1 MNASQG
7 EDAGRSGFLPRSR
20 LDAGHASGHDFQNF
34 MRFLSRSCQLFLLPC
49 LLMLSGPKATSADD
63 VGMDCLSLYPVIY
76 TLETGESASETR
88 PQRAMHTEQLLASR
102 LKRVPEQ
109 VGKLLIPLAESISRN
124 SKAARIDQ
132 ARASFVLG
140 VFETSQIQALEAGDE
155 AHRANPRSPGGI
167 IAALQLAALA
177 AIEQSRHEEAVKF
190 VTVALG
196 ETSADKDLATWT
208 QLQKITTRAYRGLDM
223 KKDEE
228 RIQRHILT
236 EHQRILGENHVET
249 IRQHSELAGLLYQ
262 QGNDLESERE
272 TRAVLKAT
280 LRLHGPDSSQA
291 AIVRKNLARV
301 LEAQGRH
308 GEAVPLRKEV
318 LAAAIKASGKQ
329 SAAALAAHE
338 ALVKSLAAQ
347 KNHAECEAEARI
359 LMESAQAGAGPDTA
373 LVMNARVYL
382 AVSVFEQGR
391 HEEALQMLNRLQE
404 DCSRLFGPEHAQ
416 TLLVT
421 HTRGS
426 CLNALEKHEEAAALL
441 AKTLEARKRVLPAD
455 DLATLETR
463 LQLGQA
469 LLKLGRLKEALAEI
483 RITANAYQRLLPADD
498 PRMLPIAGLSN
509 QFASLEEGRQ
519 ILIDEHRANYRTAA
533 STFGAEDLQTLN
545 VQAGL
550 AAYLVGMGR
559 SAEALAE
566 YEKALA
572 ICRRKLGT
580 DNPGTLDLMQRAALI
595 HLNEG
600 RFEPCEAM
608 LREVLVHR
616 QKNHKPGDLGV
627 DETRYHLGVCL
638 AQMGRL
644 AQADEM
650 VRQSL
655 EAVKSQPQANPAF
668 VAQMEQMQARI
679 QQAMAPKPPAADASL
694 SAGGTAPG
702 TLQNP
707 LQLKPAGAPTQ
718 LPAAVQPSRIP
729 DMDPA
734 SLVPGGTIQKPLE
747 YKP

>member
-1 MNASQG
+1 MC
-7 EDAGRSGFLPRSR
+7 L
-20 LDAGHASGHDFQNF
+20 
-34 MRFLSRSCQLFLLPC
+34 LSRSFQLIAASC
-49 LLMLSGPKATSADD
+49 LLMFSGSQAADA
-63 VGMDCLSLYPVIY
+63 GMECLNLYPVLY
-76 TLETGESASETR
+76 TLQTGDSANETR
-88 PQRAMHTEQLLASR
+88 IQRTARTEQLLSSR
-102 LKRVPEQ
+102 LKLVPEQ
-109 VGKLLIPLAESISRN
+109 IVKLLIPLAESISR
-124 SKAARIDQ
+124 STQAARIDQ

-155 AHRANPRSPGGI
+155 AHRATPRRPEMI

-208 QLQKITTRAYRGLDM
+208 QLQKITARAYRGLDM

-236 EHQRILGENHVET
+236 EHQRILGENHIET

-280 LRLHGPDSSQA
+280 LRLHGPDSDQA
-291 AIVRKNLARV
+291 TIVRKNLARV

-308 GEAVPLRKEV
+308 SEATPFRKQV
-318 LAAAIKASGKQ
+318 LEAALKTSGKE
-329 SAAALAAHE
+329 SAPALAARE
-338 ALVKSLAAQ
+338 ALVKNLAAQ
-347 KNHAECEAEARI
+347 KSHAECEAEARI
-359 LMESAQAGAGPDTA
+359 LMESAQSAAGPDTA
-373 LVMNARVYL
+373 LTMNARIYL

-391 HEEALQMLNRLQE
+391 YEEALQMLDQLQK
-404 DCSRLFGPEHAQ
+404 DSSRLFGADHAQ
-416 TLLVT
+416 TLLVI
-421 HTRGS
+421 HTRGT
-426 CLNALEKHEEAAALL
+426 CLNTLKRHDEAAVTLT
-441 AKTLEARKRVLPAD
+441 KTLEARKRVLPAD

-469 LLKLGRLKEALAEI
+469 LLNLGRLKEALAEI
-483 RITANAYQRLLPADD
+483 RITANAYQRLLPAGD
-498 PRMLPIAGLSN
+498 PRMRSIADLSN
-509 QFASLEEGRQ
+509 QFSSLEEGRQ

-533 STFGAEDLQTLN
+533 STYGTEDLQTLN

-550 AAYLVGMGR
+550 AAYLAGMGR
-559 SAEALAE
+559 SDEALVE
-566 YEKALA
+566 YEKVLS
-572 ICRRKLGT
+572 ICRRKLGP
-580 DNPGTLDLMQRAALI
+580 DNPGTLDLLQRTALI

-600 RFEPCEAM
+600 RFETCEKM
-608 LREVLVHR
+608 LREVLAYR

-638 AQMGRL
+638 GQMGQLR
-644 AQADEM
+644 QADEM

-655 EAVKSQPQANPAF
+655 EAVKAEPQANPAF

-679 QQAMAPKPPAADASL
+679 QQAMAPRPPATDAVQ
-694 SAGGTAPG
+694 SAGMGAPG
-702 TLQNP
+702 TLQSP
-707 LQLKPAGAPTQ
+707 LQLKPAGSPTQ
-718 LPAAVQPSRIP
+718 LPAAVQQSRLP
-729 DMDPA
+729 DIDPA
-734 SLVPGGTIQKPLE
+734 SLVPSGTIQKPLE

>member
-1 MNASQG
+1 M
-7 EDAGRSGFLPRSR
+7 R
-20 LDAGHASGHDFQNF
+20 L
-34 MRFLSRSCQLFLLPC
+34 LSRSCQLFIAPC
-49 LLMLSGPKATSADD
+49 MLVLSGSNTSSADD
-63 VGMDCLSLYPVIY
+63 VGMECLSLYPVIY
-76 TLETGESASETR
+76 TLQTGESASETR
-88 PQRAMHTEQLLASR
+88 SQRTVNTEQMLASR

-109 VGKLLIPLAESISRN
+109 IRKLLIPLAESISRN
-124 SKAARIDQ
+124 SKSARIDQ

-140 VFETSQIQALEAGDE
+140 VFETSQIQALEAGDA
-155 AHRANPRSPGGI
+155 AHRATPRSPQGI

-196 ETSADKDLATWT
+196 ETSADKDLTTWT
-208 QLQKITTRAYRGLDM
+208 QLQKITARAYRGLDM

-249 IRQHSELAGLLYQ
+249 IREHSELAGLLYQ

-308 GEAVPLRKEV
+308 GEASPLRRDV
-318 LAAAIKASGKQ
+318 LAVAIKDSGKQ

-338 ALVKSLAAQ
+338 ALVKSLVAQ

-359 LMESAQAGAGPDTA
+359 LMESAQAAGGPDTEQ
-373 LVMNARVYL
+373 VMNARVYL

-404 DCSRLFGPEHAQ
+404 DCGRLFGPEHAQ

-426 CLNALEKHEEAAALL
+426 CLNALEKNEEAHAILI
-441 AKTLEARKRVLPAD
+441 KTLEARKRVLPAN

-469 LLKLGRLKEALAEI
+469 LLKLNRLKEALAEI
-483 RITANAYQRLLPADD
+483 RITANAYQSLLPTND
-498 PRMLPIAGLSN
+498 PRMLSIARLSD

-519 ILIDEHRANYRTAA
+519 ILIDEYRSKFRTAA
-533 STFGAEDLQTLN
+533 STFGAEDVQTLN

-595 HLNEG
+595 HLSEG
-600 RFEPCEAM
+600 RLEPCETM
-608 LREVLVHR
+608 LREVLDHR

-638 AQMGRL
+638 AQLGRL

-655 EAVKSQPQANPAF
+655 EAVKAQPQANPAF

-679 QQAMAPKPPAADASL
+679 QQAMAPKPPAAAASL
-694 SAGGTAPG
+694 SAGGAAPG

-707 LQLKPAGAPTQ
+707 IQLKPAGAPPQ
-718 LPAAVQPSRIP
+718 LPAAVQRSRIP
-729 DMDPA
+729 DIDPA
-734 SLVPGGTIQKPLE
+734 SLVPSGTIQKPLE

>member
-1 MNASQG
+1 M
-7 EDAGRSGFLPRSR
+7 R
-20 LDAGHASGHDFQNF
+20 L
-34 MRFLSRSCQLFLLPC
+34 LSRSCQLFIAPC
-49 LLMLSGPKATSADD
+49 MLVLSGSNTSSADD
-63 VGMDCLSLYPVIY
+63 VGMECLSLYPVIY
-76 TLETGESASETR
+76 TLQTGESASETR
-88 PQRAMHTEQLLASR
+88 SQRTVNTEQMLASR

-109 VGKLLIPLAESISRN
+109 IRKLLIPLAESISRN
-124 SKAARIDQ
+124 SKSARIDQ

-140 VFETSQIQALEAGDE
+140 VFETSQIQALEAGDA
-155 AHRANPRSPGGI
+155 AHRATPRSPQGI

-196 ETSADKDLATWT
+196 ETSADKDLTTWT
-208 QLQKITTRAYRGLDM
+208 QLQKITARAYRGLDM

-249 IRQHSELAGLLYQ
+249 IREHSELAGLLYQ

-308 GEAVPLRKEV
+308 GEASPLRRDV
-318 LAAAIKASGKQ
+318 LAVAIKDSGKQ

-338 ALVKSLAAQ
+338 ALVKSLVAQ

-359 LMESAQAGAGPDTA
+359 LMESAQAAGGPDTEQ
-373 LVMNARVYL
+373 VMNARVYL
-382 AVSVFEQGR
+382 ALSVFEQGR

-404 DCSRLFGPEHAQ
+404 DCGRLFGPEHAQ

-426 CLNALEKHEEAAALL
+426 CLNALEKNEEAYAILI
-441 AKTLEARKRVLPAD
+441 KTLEARKRVLPAN

-469 LLKLGRLKEALAEI
+469 LLKLNRLKEALAEI
-483 RITANAYQRLLPADD
+483 RITANAYQSLLPTND
-498 PRMLPIAGLSN
+498 PRMLSIARLSD

-519 ILIDEHRANYRTAA
+519 ILIDEYRSKYRTAA
-533 STFGAEDLQTLN
+533 STFGAEDVQTLN

-595 HLNEG
+595 HLSEG
-600 RFEPCEAM
+600 RLEPCETM
-608 LREVLVHR
+608 LREVLDHR

-638 AQMGRL
+638 AQMGQL

-655 EAVKSQPQANPAF
+655 EAVKAQPQANPAF
-668 VAQMEQMQARI
+668 LAQMEQMQARI
-679 QQAMAPKPPAADASL
+679 QQAMAPKPPAAAASL
-694 SAGGTAPG
+694 SAGGAAPG

-707 LQLKPAGAPTQ
+707 IQLKPAGAPPQ
-718 LPAAVQPSRIP
+718 LPAAVQRSRIP
-729 DMDPA
+729 DIDPA
-734 SLVPGGTIQKPLE
+734 SLVPSGTIQKPLE

>member
-1 MNASQG
+1 M
-7 EDAGRSGFLPRSR
+7 R
-20 LDAGHASGHDFQNF
+20 L
-34 MRFLSRSCQLFLLPC
+34 LSRSCQLFIAPC
-49 LLMLSGPKATSADD
+49 MLVLSGFNTSSADD
-63 VGMDCLSLYPVIY
+63 VGMECLSLYPVIY
-76 TLETGESASETR
+76 TLQTGESASETR
-88 PQRAMHTEQLLASR
+88 SQRTVNTEQMLASR

-109 VGKLLIPLAESISRN
+109 IRKLLIPLAESISRN
-124 SKAARIDQ
+124 SKSARINQ

-140 VFETSQIQALEAGDE
+140 VFETSQIQALEAGDA
-155 AHRANPRSPGGI
+155 AHRATPRSPEGI

-196 ETSADKDLATWT
+196 ETSADKNLTTWT
-208 QLQKITTRAYRGLDM
+208 QLQKITARAYRGLDM

-249 IRQHSELAGLLYQ
+249 IREHSELAGLLYQ

-308 GEAVPLRKEV
+308 GEASPLRRDV
-318 LAAAIKASGKQ
+318 LAVAIKDSGKQ

-338 ALVKSLAAQ
+338 ALVKSLVAQ

-359 LMESAQAGAGPDTA
+359 LMESAQAAGGPDTEQ
-373 LVMNARVYL
+373 VMNARVYL

-404 DCSRLFGPEHAQ
+404 DCGRLFGPEHAQ

-426 CLNALEKHEEAAALL
+426 CLNALEKNEEAYAILI
-441 AKTLEARKRVLPAD
+441 KTLEARKRVLPAN

-469 LLKLGRLKEALAEI
+469 LLKLNRLKEALAEI
-483 RITANAYQRLLPADD
+483 RITANAYQSLLPTND
-498 PRMLPIAGLSN
+498 PRMLSIARLSD

-519 ILIDEHRANYRTAA
+519 ILIDEYRSKYRTAA
-533 STFGAEDLQTLN
+533 STFGAEDVQTLN

-595 HLNEG
+595 HLSEG
-600 RFEPCEAM
+600 RLEPCETM
-608 LREVLVHR
+608 LREVLDHR

-638 AQMGRL
+638 AQLGRL

-655 EAVKSQPQANPAF
+655 EAVKAQPQANPAF

-679 QQAMAPKPPAADASL
+679 QQAMAPKPPAAAASL
-694 SAGGTAPG
+694 SAGGAAPG

-707 LQLKPAGAPTQ
+707 IQLKPAGAPPQ
-718 LPAAVQPSRIP
+718 LPAAVQRSRIP
-729 DMDPA
+729 DIDPA
-734 SLVPGGTIQKPLE
+734 SLVPSGTIQKPLE